1 MDRTTTIGGNIPLDG
16 DPTNAKIEGA
26 AKTAHQTVEK
36 VSDRAAAQ
44 IDRLSGTAHR
54 AVNSTADA
62 ATSAA
67 EWASTIPE
75 QARQMQTQ
83 VTETARASI
92 RAHPLYA
99 VAGAVTIG
107 YLIGRLARL

>member
-1 MDRTTTIGGNIPLDG
+1 MDRTTTIGGNTTLTG

-26 AKTAHQTVEK
+26 ARTVHQTVDK
-36 VSDRAAAQ
+36 ASDRAAAQ
-44 IDRLSGTAHR
+44 IDHLSGAAHR

-62 ATSAA
+62 ATSAL
-67 EWASTIPE
+67 EWAATIPE
-75 QARQMQTQ
+75 QAKQVQTQ

-107 YLIGRLARL
+107 YLLGRLARL